1 MGENETTRVDVG
13 ALFDVAGRYDAVAD
27 VVDEVVRT
35 QVTRL
40 TFDGAFAGRNYVA
53 RGDALRR
60 AVDDV
65 VEQLRMWSR
74 ASREIA
80 SALRSSGARYVDV
93 DARGAARL
101 G

>member
-1 MGENETTRVDVG
+1 MGENESAHLDAG
-13 ALFDVAGRYDAVAD
+13 ALLDVASRYDAVAD
-27 VVDEVVRT
+27 VVDGLART
-35 QVTRL
+35 HLGRL
-40 TFDGAFAGRNYVA
+40 IFDGAVAGRDYTA

-65 VEQLRMWSR
+65 VDQMHLWVR
-74 ASREIA
+74 ATREIA
-80 SALRSSGARYVDV
+80 ASLRTSGDRYVDV